1 MDASCRLIIGVHG
14 WVQRA
19 GSAMGRKERMLMC
32 WCLIPSLLYLPSCL
46 CFCADVCSIDKLGHM
61 QITDRSKDVVKS
73 GGIYPNR
80 GGGRGIILA
89 PANSGWVLAGS
100 VRGRLGAC
108 LPSSSHIPNPYT
120 QELVAAS
127 ASTTA
132 VLTPLAACMHV
143 HSQAASGS
151 ARLRLRTLPWGT
163 PRWQRQ
169 PSLPSRMPSERKCE
183 GGT

>member
-1 MDASCRLIIGVHG
+1 MLVPFLSAPPMAALAPMPCPRFSSAPIPPMAAPLSPASH
-14 WVQRA
+14 
-19 GSAMGRKERMLMC
+19 
-32 WCLIPSLLYLPSCL
+32 
-46 CFCADVCSIDKLGHM
+46 ADVCSIDKLGHM

-169 PSLPSRMPSERKCE
+169 PSLPSPMPSERKSGE